1 MQTCS
6 ASWCGCGQ
14 GQQGGVQQGGEGLQV
29 PHAQAAIPAHRH
41 HLPRPITAQ
50 AHRRRTQL
58 QGREHSPA
66 SGSVHLHPPGAWLG
80 CMNRHNSWL
89 ANTVCSCAQELI
101 CPTGF
106 AAVLIPQQGTIALA
120 AAMKLMRTLCSNF
133 RQLATKK
140 ELMLLFFL
148 ARQNLGVR
156 LEILHVQH

>member
-1 MQTCS
+1 
-6 ASWCGCGQ
+6 
-14 GQQGGVQQGGEGLQV
+14 
-29 PHAQAAIPAHRH
+29 
-41 HLPRPITAQ
+41 
-50 AHRRRTQL
+50 
-58 QGREHSPA
+58 
-66 SGSVHLHPPGAWLG
+66 
-80 CMNRHNSWL
+80 MNRHNSWL